1 MTGKNDSDRILSSI
15 DLSGI
20 AKYILDGAKNIIVM
34 TGAGISVS
42 AGIPDFR
49 TAGTG
54 LYSKLES
61 YHLPNP
67 ESIFTLD
74 FFREN
79 PQPFYTLAKE
89 IYPGLHCPTP
99 THYFLK
105 LLADKGVLL
114 RVFTQNIDSLERMAG
129 LDPLKVV
136 AAHGNFDTATCI
148 DTGEKVDTAEVKRS
162 ILLGKKGW
170 GDMNDKYGG
179 LVKPDIVFFGEKMPE
194 RFFQCANEDFSK
206 CDLLI
211 VMGTSLKVQP
221 FASLID
227 HVDKNIP
234 RLLINRDEV
243 GVYSSEPSIFPYFSQ
258 IKDGFDFSKKKDCR
272 DVALLIECDIGVREL
287 VDELGWR
294 DELEILISTG
304 NERYRQSMLSSD

>member
-1 MTGKNDSDRILSSI
+1 MTEEIDSDRILSSI

-49 TAGTG
+49 TPGTG

-61 YHLPNP
+61 YNLPNP

-129 LDPLKVV
+129 LNPLKVV

-148 DTGEKVDTAEVKRS
+148 DTGEKVDTEEVKES
-162 ILLGKKGW
+162 ILLGEKGW
-170 GDMNDKYGG
+170 TEMNDKYGG
-179 LVKPDIVFFGEKMPE
+179 LVKPDIVFFGENLPE
-194 RFFQCANEDFSK
+194 RFFQYANEDFSK

-227 HVDKNIP
+227 QVDKNVP
-234 RLLINRDEV
+234 RLLINREEV
-243 GVYSSEPSIFPYFSQ
+243 GAYRSDDDAGFFPYFYQ
-258 IKDGFDFSKKKDCR
+258 ISGGFDFSKRKNCR
-272 DVALLIECDIGVREL
+272 DVALLRECDIGVREL

-294 DELEILISTG
+294 DELENLISIG
-304 NERYRQSMLSSD
+304 NEKYNYSK